1 MAKAKKNKSA
11 KSGKLPKT
19 VAGIELPKELRKQGA
34 KLLDLIKNPMVGDLV
49 AAGLVALAANVR
61 NQGKTGNDSTK
72 DKQSAV
78 DGFSKTAANLATVVA
93 ARAAEK
99 ITSKLG
105 ERPAAATPK
114 PPAPAAAS
122 KPAARKPVARKPAT
136 TKAPAKPAPTAN
148 PATSKPATA
157 KSATTKPAAA
167 KRATAKAAAKPATA
181 KPKAPPARKP
191 AAKTATRKPA
201 ARKPAAK
208 PVS

>member
-122 KPAARKPVARKPAT
+122 KPAARKPAT

-157 KSATTKPAAA
+157 KSATAKPAAA
-167 KRATAKAAAKPATA
+167 KRATTKAAAKPATA